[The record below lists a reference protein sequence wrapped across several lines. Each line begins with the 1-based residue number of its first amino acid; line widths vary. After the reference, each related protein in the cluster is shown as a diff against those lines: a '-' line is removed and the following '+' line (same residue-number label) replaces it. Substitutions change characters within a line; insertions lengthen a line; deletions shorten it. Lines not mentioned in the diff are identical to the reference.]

1 MKKIINILLSA
12 VLTIGLSGCSD
23 FLDLK
28 PQGSENSAN
37 FFESKENG
45 VRAIVGIY
53 DMLQLDEG
61 AGPDGQWMNHHHE
74 FMMGDIRSDDAEKGS
89 NDGDYGS
96 MWEMVDYTMTPQI
109 GFASDFWIHGFWGV
123 SRANYALDNLPSV
136 TWDPAVRDR
145 LIGEASFF
153 RAYFYWY
160 LVRIY
165 GGVPLFTSSVNPSD
179 FGKVKRASLNECYTQ
194 IATDLSKAI
203 ELLPERSVIPAAE
216 TGRVSKGAAR
226 SLLARIYMFQIG
238 TDKESKI
245 TWQQV
250 YDQTNAVIN
259 SGEYS
264 LVSNYAKLWE
274 TENKN
279 NEESVF
285 EVQFGV
291 GASDAAPASIGTN
304 FYNFQGNRKD
314 DSGWGFNNPT
324 PDLVEAYNVTV
335 TNDPRLSC
343 VVYGASFNNGIL
355 YGAKKKY
362 DRIEQGSDWLNRK
375 AALPVKPSLAKASD
389 RNIKIIRYAD
399 VLLMHAEASWYLN
412 KFDEAKAKV
421 NLVRSRARNSS
432 YCMGYA
438 EGKMDYSA
446 APTSVNLPD
455 ITSTGNQLLQDI
467 WKERRLEL
475 AMEQLRFYDL
485 VRTGRYF
492 NALDVEKNQK
502 RATGLTYGLGVR
514 PYKQFPSLKAN
525 GLAKSI
531 DGPNGNK
538 VPLMP
543 IPQTEVAAWGLE
555 QNPGY

>member
-194 IATDLSKAI
+194 IAKDLSKAI

-362 DRIEQGSDWLNRK
+362 DRIEQGSDWLSRK
-375 AALPVKPSLAKASD
+375 AALPVKPAQAKASN

-399 VLLMHAEASWYLN
+399 VLLMHAEACWYLN